1 MFYGNCF
8 KESSLRYIEM
18 SYYELN
24 REARLAYQKKYKQEH
39 KEQYNEYQKLYHYKY
54 NKGAY
59 NRARINQQKMESYHR
74 RKEAKAEQ
82 VKNELITKKEEK
94 PIPPPEQEPE
104 PEPEPEPIFVGPNGN
119 FYLEW

>member
-1 MFYGNCF
+1 
-8 KESSLRYIEM
+8 M

-82 VKNELITKKEEK
+82 VKNELITKKEELIK
-94 PIPPPEQEPE
+94 KIVLHKPE
-104 PEPEPEPIFVGPNGN
+104 PPKEPIFSDFKVTKDGT
-119 FYLEW
+119 FQLDW